1 MQGEQE
7 DMGMAERRG
16 YPRLYPE
23 STQVYLYVQGEGVQR
38 CKVRCLSRA
47 GVFLETAARLPEGSP
62 VELAFTVFH
71 SDQLV
76 KMYRRSA
83 YLARASDSGLA
94 VLFFTRNAA

>member
-1 MQGEQE
+1 M
-7 DMGMAERRG
+7 DLAERRR
-16 YPRLYPE
+16 YPRCYPE
-23 STQVYLYVQGEGVQR
+23 STQVYLYVRGEGVQR

-47 GVFLETAARLPEGSP
+47 GVFVEAAARLPEGSR

-71 SDQLV
+71 SNQLV

-94 VLFFTRNAA
+94 VLFFTRSAA